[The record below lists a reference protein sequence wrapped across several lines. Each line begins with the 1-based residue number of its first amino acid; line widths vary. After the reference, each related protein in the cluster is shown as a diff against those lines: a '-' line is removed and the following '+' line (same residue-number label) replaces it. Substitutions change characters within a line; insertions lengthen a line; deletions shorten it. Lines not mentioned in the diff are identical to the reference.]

1 MIGFFPELYPDEL
14 FFSTCSRYAEATGY
28 ETLKAAAMD
37 LFDCDRIRLSMDFPA
52 SLAKFVASLPP
63 GHHFTTSRVIDQ
75 HTLLPFFAPFISA
88 ERMAEIRRNME
99 LSGAARVHGATGINT
114 FKSKLKFFRY
124 CPGCVVADRD
134 EYRETYWHRV
144 HHIPSIN
151 FCAIHKSY
159 LKETEVPLRSMHRS
173 SAQVFATA
181 EASLANSDMDPKEE
195 GDERLRN
202 LQIELA
208 ENAWWLLQNARFAGY
223 QQNHRDHYVH
233 LLYER
238 GFCTY
243 GGVLDR
249 QKLANDLTA
258 YYSRDLLVQ
267 LRCEVRTNGAEDWVN
282 RFVHRRDRAIH
293 PFHHL
298 LMLQFLGESL
308 EGFLSAS
315 DYERPAPGKD
325 SGSED
330 ADSRLSLLPRGRR
343 ARSVIISPSNH
354 LPFGTGPW
362 PCLNRTADH
371 FQQNVVTMCELK
383 TAQHYPRRPRGI
395 FRCDCG
401 FAYSRLG
408 PDKSKSD
415 RKKIDRFISFGE
427 QWDNTLCELL
437 DEGQGYSAMKPR
449 LGVGTRTL
457 ARQIIR
463 LGRRSSGGRDLSWA
477 MKPRNRTLEVHDG
490 RKISPHDLKQRRATN
505 RRKFLAAKKANPE
518 LSRNQIRVWFAAQYS
533 WLYQHDRPWL
543 KKHLPA
549 LRPVRK
555 RKPKTNWAQKDVE
568 LAGAVRLEGERMR
581 SAPGRPVIVTRTAIT
596 RSLGMAYLSKNPAAK
611 LPLTNTALS
620 EAAETREQFAVRRV
634 EWAAS
639 VFRAQGLSPASWRIA
654 LLARLGG
661 DVARIPIIKAA
672 LDNAVDLL
680 KSQMELNY
688 TQQNAA

>member
-52 SLAKFVASLPP
+52 SLAKFVASLSP
-63 GHHFTTSRVIDQ
+63 GHHFTTSRLIDQ

-88 ERMAEIRRNME
+88 ERVAEIRRNME
-99 LSGAARVHGATGINT
+99 QSGAARIHGATGINT

-134 EYRETYWHRV
+134 QYGEAYWHRV
-144 HHIPSIN
+144 HHIPCIN
-151 FCAIHKSY
+151 LCAIHRSH

-181 EASLANSDMDPKEE
+181 EASLANSDPDRKEE
-195 GDERLRN
+195 CDKRLEE
-202 LQIELA
+202 LQTELA
-208 ENAWWLLQNARFAGY
+208 HNARWLLENARFAGY

-249 QKLANDLTA
+249 QKLAKELTA

-298 LMLQFLGESL
+298 LMLQFLGESV
-308 EGFLSAS
+308 EGFLSAF
-315 DYERPAPGKD
+315 DYQRPAPGKESD
-325 SGSED
+325 PEE
-330 ADSRLSLLPRGRR
+330 ADPGLSLT
-343 ARSVIISPSNH
+343 ARSLLDTIVIIPPFADP
-354 LPFGTGPW
+354 PFGNAPW
-362 PCLNRTADH
+362 PCLNRAAEH
-371 FQQNVVTMCELK
+371 YQQNVITTCELK
-383 TAQHYPRRPRGI
+383 TAQNYPRRPRGI

-408 PDKSKSD
+408 PDKTESD
-415 RKKIDRFISFGE
+415 RQKIDRYVSFGE
-427 QWDNTLCELL
+427 QWDKTLCELL
-437 DEGQGYSAMKPR
+437 EQGQKYDVIKKNFR
-449 LGVGTRTL
+449 IGTRTL

-463 LGRRSSGGRDLSWA
+463 LGRNNVSGRDLSWA
-477 MKPRNRTLEVHDG
+477 LRSKSTANADDR
-490 RKISPHDLKQRRATN
+490 RKISANVLKERRAIK
-505 RRKFLAAKKANPE
+505 REQFLKILRANPK
-518 LSRNQIRVWFAAQYS
+518 LRRSQLRIQFAGHYS
-533 WLYQHDRPWL
+533 WLYQYDRSWL
-543 KKHLPA
+543 ESHLPV
-549 LRPVRK
+549 PGTV
-555 RKPKTNWAQKDVE
+555 RKPKTTTQWFKIDAK
-568 LAGAVRLEGERMR
+568 LATAVRTEAERMR
-581 SAPGRPVIVTRTAIT
+581 ALPGRPIIISRTAIT
-596 RSLGMAYLSKNPAAK
+596 RNLGITYLSKNPAAK

-620 EAAETREQFAVRRV
+620 EASDTRHQFAVRRV
-634 EWAAS
+634 KWATN
-639 VFRAQGLSPASWRIA
+639 VFQAQGLSPASWRIA
-654 LLARLGG
+654 LLARLSG
-661 DVARIPIIKAA
+661 DTAKVPIVKAA
-672 LDNAVDLL
+672 LDNAIDSL
-680 KSQMELNY
+680 KSQMELNIL
-688 TQQNAA
+688 